1 MEFFAAANTRNGF
14 MSMFDSIFSDIERLY
29 ILKGSSGCGKSTFMR
44 RVAAEAQKKGFET
57 DLIYCSSDLDS
68 LDGVIIR
75 ELGVAVADG
84 TAPHTMDVK
93 YPCVKESIINLGQFW
108 NEAKLLPHADKII
121 SLTDRK
127 GEHYKNAYNC
137 LSALGTV
144 NDMMTALVAGAVDRV
159 HLESAAFRFA
169 DKMIGGD
176 RSGCSELYSSA
187 FGSGGLKT
195 KPTFGNIGTLYR
207 VSGRGSHLM
216 LSSVWQIAR
225 EKNAFAIASRD
236 PIDPSLVDSI
246 WFPSSDSLI
255 TLRNNAPCASFTEEK
270 KILMTRFFDSSRL
283 SAVRARLKLL
293 DRTAIELTEEA
304 KNEFS
309 LAKELHNAI
318 ESIYI
323 PAMDFAAVDEFTESF
338 CEHIIAKK
346 A

>member
-14 MSMFDSIFSDIERLY
+14 ASMFDSVFADIGRLY

-44 RVAAEAQKKGFET
+44 RVAAEAQKKGLET

-93 YPCVKESIINLGQFW
+93 YPCVRESIINLGQFW

-121 SLTDRK
+121 TLTDRK
-127 GEHYKNAYNC
+127 GAHYKNAYRC

-144 NDMMTALVAGAVDRV
+144 NDMIGELVTRALDRAR
-159 HLESAAFRFA
+159 LDSAAFRLA
-169 DKMIGGD
+169 EKVIGGEKN
-176 RSGCSELYSSA
+176 GCRELYSSA

-207 VSGRGSHLM
+207 VSGRGANIM
-216 LSSVWQIAR
+216 LSAVSQIAR
-225 EKNAFAIASRD
+225 EKNAFAIVSRD
-236 PIDPSLVDSI
+236 PIDPSLIDSI
-246 WFPSSDSLI
+246 WFPASNSLI
-255 TLRNNAPCASFTEEK
+255 TLRSNAPCASFAEEK
-270 KILMTRFFDSSRL
+270 KICMTRFSDSSRL
-283 SAVRARLKLL
+283 AAARARLKLL

-304 KNEFS
+304 KNEFA

-323 PAMDFAAVDEFTESF
+323 PAMDFAAVDRFTEAF
-338 CEHIIAKK
+338 CERITSKK